1 MSKTSRAVI
10 LTTILAASLS
20 VTISKQTYDN
30 VPDEL
35 KKVLIKY
42 EGIYNNSNNDDKIKD
57 IRRSSSKDPDIE
69 ETIRKKITE
78 LKPILDDDK
87 VYDRKGKIDDRENG
101 KMERKTGQVGTPNQK
116 YKKLR
121 SEIEMHLKVEP
132 ISVEIKRIVI
142 EALDQI
148 ETELN
153 VYDCDLKKAEGNDI
167 RRGHSRG
174 SHPSIVIPKNARTD
188 KILKHIKEKWDKV
201 VSKYSMP
208 ADSKSHNDTIRKEAF
223 VFLTQLRQFV
233 FDVHE
238 DYTKLQNK
246 YEIKCDSSDK
256 VLRIHS
262 PTFKQGNGLDKDD
275 TCIGVKL
282 LICSA
287 ELLDFLADFYTQL
300 KETYTE
306 VFKNYIEMYEREI
319 EHEKE
324 SFKNV
329 LELTLAHARDKIKKM
344 FTKELETL
352 NEMLNN
358 RSKRADGLKN
368 IIDRTV
374 ENSKDLIYAS
384 LSMKLKKL
392 KPKLRLTIKQD
403 IDVAMGIELGN
414 LQKLYKDKMCEVFRT
429 CNGDIALRKSNSDT
443 TEQDNRMDPNSI
455 KIRLRLGPVV
465 PYKRI
470 KNKNKN
476 NIINHDHIRKQ
487 LKGHTKNALEFN
499 EKVSSRKTILKPFNI
514 SEYTHTVNVTRTT
527 YAEFTEKPTTVI
539 MGNLSQVEENV
550 TESDS
555 LQPLMV
561 YY

>member
-10 LTTILAASLS
+10 ITTILAASFG
-20 VTISKQTYDN
+20 VTQSKQTYGN
-30 VPDEL
+30 VPDVL

-42 EGIYNNSNNDDKIKD
+42 EGIHNNSNNYDKIKD
-57 IRRSSSKDPDIE
+57 IRRSSSKDTDIE
-69 ETIRKKITE
+69 ESIRKKINE
-78 LKPILDDDK
+78 LKPILDDEK
-87 VYDRKGKIDDRENG
+87 VYDRKGKIEFHENG
-101 KMERKTGQVGTPNQK
+101 KMESKTGQVDTPNQK

-121 SEIEMHLKVEP
+121 SEIEKHLKVEP
-132 ISVEIKRIVI
+132 ISEETKHIVI

-153 VYDCDLKKAEGNDI
+153 VNDCDLKKAEGNYM
-167 RRGHSRG
+167 RRGNSRERQ
-174 SHPSIVIPKNARTD
+174 PSIVIPNNARTD
-188 KILKHIKEKWDKV
+188 KILKHLKEKWDKV
-201 VSKYSMP
+201 VSQYSMP
-208 ADSKSHNDTIRKEAF
+208 ADTTNHNDTIRKEAF

-238 DYTKLQNK
+238 DYTKLQNT
-246 YEIKCDSSDK
+246 YEIECDSSDK
-256 VLRIHS
+256 VLRMNS
-262 PTFKQGNGLDKDD
+262 PTFKQENVLDKDD

-287 ELLDFLADFYTQL
+287 ELLDFLADFYNQL
-300 KETYTE
+300 NETYTE

-319 EHEKE
+319 EYKKE
-324 SFKNV
+324 SFKHV
-329 LELTLAHARDKIKKM
+329 LERTLAHAREKIKEM
-344 FTKELETL
+344 FSKELEKL
-352 NEMLNN
+352 NEILDN
-358 RSKRADGLKN
+358 RSKRADGLKT

-374 ENSKDLIYAS
+374 ENSKELIYAS

-392 KPKLRLTIKQD
+392 KPKLRLTIKED
-403 IDVAMGIELGN
+403 IDVAIGIELGN
-414 LQKLYKDKMCEVFRT
+414 LQKVYKDKMCEIFRT
-429 CNGDIALRKSNSDT
+429 CNGDIALRKSIITVT
-443 TEQDNRMDPNSI
+443 TRQVNRLNPNSI

-470 KNKNKN
+470 KKKH

-487 LKGHTKNALEFN
+487 WKGHTKNALEFN
-499 EKVSSRKTILKPFNI
+499 EKVSARKTNILRPFNI

-527 YAEFTEKPTTVI
+527 YTEFTEKPTTVI
-539 MGNLSQVEENV
+539 VGNLSQVVENV

-555 LQPLMV
+555 PVV